1 MADPGIRGQLA
12 TLVSNVS
19 IRGFEPAHLPVEPR
33 FRPRSDA
40 TGLRA
45 FVRRVVDER
54 NLYGNLAFAET
65 CESLALIHR
74 ALPVGPKDRVAGVTS
89 SGDVLLSMVARGA
102 KVIGFDA
109 NPAQTALAH
118 LKLAA
123 IQQLDVDAYLG
134 LMGITDAPDRTQV
147 FDRVSRAMATPQ
159 RAAMLSRRDWVADGV
174 LNRGMTHKIIRA
186 MVKSFARVAPAESLD
201 LFLGHRGTP
210 EERSR
215 VFDEVLARPVVR
227 LALAPM
233 LRRFNSQLKWLF
245 FPHRICR
252 VSKVPD
258 DMIAEFFETFRPL
271 FVRGAKDNPVL
282 CRSATGLVHR
292 EWRTFLYD
300 DEIFQRVRDAK
311 EQISMTTR
319 EITEGLELL
328 PEGWATAI
336 YLSNVPDYLTPEG
349 LDALTAALKHA
360 GAPGARVLYF
370 SLCDE
375 DRLGERVGPRL
386 PREEHDALYA
396 QDNVHI
402 YPSIEVRRI
411 DR

>member
-1 MADPGIRGQLA
+1 M
-12 TLVSNVS
+12 VSNVS
-19 IRGFEPAHLPVEPR
+19 IRGLDPSPLPIESPR
-33 FRPRSDA
+33 FTPRSDA

-45 FVRRVVDER
+45 FVHRVIDEK

-74 ALPVGPKDRVAGVTS
+74 ALDVGPRDRVAGVTS

-118 LKLAA
+118 FKLAA
-123 IQQLDVDAYLG
+123 IQHLDVDAYLG
-134 LMGITDAPDRTQV
+134 LMGVTEAVDRTKT
-147 FDRVSRAMATPQ
+147 FDRISRAMPTVE
-159 RAAMLSRRDWVADGV
+159 RAAMIARRDWIEEGV

-186 MVKSFARVAPAESLD
+186 MVKSFSRLVDEDRLQ

-210 EERSR
+210 EERSA
-215 VFDEVLARPVVR
+215 VLDEVLSRPFVR
-227 LALAPM
+227 LMLAPL
-233 LRRFNSQLKWLF
+233 LRRFNAQLKWLF

-252 VSKVPD
+252 VSTRPD
-258 DMIAEFFETFRPL
+258 EMIAEFFETFRPL
-271 FVRGAKDNPVL
+271 FVRGGRDNPVL
-282 CRSATGLVHR
+282 CRSATGLVHD

-300 DEIFQRVRDAK
+300 DAIFARIRDGAD
-311 EQISMTTR
+311 QISMTTR
-319 EITEGLELL
+319 ELTEGLELL

-336 YLSNVPDYLTPEG
+336 YLSNVPDYLTPDG
-349 LDALTAALKHA
+349 LDALVAAIHRA

-375 DRLGERVGPRL
+375 DRLGARLGPRI
-386 PREEHDALYA
+386 PEAEHQRLYA
-396 QDNVHI
+396 DDNVHI
-402 YPSIEVRRI
+402 YPSIEVRRTA
-411 DR
+411 R